1 MEEYKLY
8 MYIYLFNVDSFS
20 EDVGW
25 VFSGEVVEDSL
36 HDCVEGAE
44 LEFVG
49 LLEHP
54 QLNEEG

>member
-1 MEEYKLY
+1 

-54 QLNEEG
+54 QLNEGKGER